1 MTKPAAAR
9 SMEKDR
15 RARTALRALIDEM
28 MAQLRA
34 ASGRDEWTQEERA
47 QAEADLARIMESVR
61 REAMSQ
67 ERRG

>member
-1 MTKPAAAR
+1 MTKPAAPPI
-9 SMEKDR
+9 EKDR
-15 RARTALRALIDEM
+15 RARTALRALIDDM

-34 ASGRDEWTQEERA
+34 ASGRDDWTPEERA

-61 REAMSQ
+61 REAMSA